1 MQKNLK
7 LLVPILAAVL
17 IAATGVAVQQADAFK
32 RTVMIHITAGD
43 DDFHSA
49 NMGVEHALSTL
60 NAGKT
65 VVILLDVDGVQ
76 IAAQNPSANLKT
88 ANQNLQEFLDLGGR
102 VIACEHCIAMA
113 NLKGTDLLPG
123 VEIDKHPQMLK
134 LQQTLDEASV
144 VLDY

>member
-32 RTVMIHITAGD
+32 RTVLVHITAGEG
-43 DDFHSA
+43 DFHSA
-49 NMGVEHALSTL
+49 NMGVEHALSTI

-65 VVILLDVDGVQ
+65 VVILLDVDGVE
-76 IAAQNPSANLKT
+76 IAAQNPPANLKT
-88 ANQNLQEFLDLGGR
+88 ANQNLQEFLDSGGR
-102 VIACEHCIAMA
+102 VLACEHCIAMHS
-113 NLKGTDLLPG
+113 LKSTDLLPG
-123 VEIDKHPQMLK
+123 VEVDKHPNMLK
-134 LQQTLDEASV
+134 LQQVLDEASV

>member
-7 LLVPILAAVL
+7 LLVPILAVVM
-17 IAATGVAVQQADAFK
+17 IVATGVAVQQADAFK
-32 RTVMIHITAGD
+32 RTVMVHVTAGEE
-43 DDFHSA
+43 DFHSA

-76 IAAQNPSANLKT
+76 IAAKSPPANLKT
-88 ANQNLQEFLDLGGR
+88 GNQNLQKFLDSGGR
-102 VIACEHCIAMA
+102 VIACEHCVAMA
-113 NLKGTDLLPG
+113 SLKETDLLPG
-123 VEIDKHPQMLK
+123 VEIDRHPQMLRM
-134 LQQTLDEASV
+134 QQVLDEASL